1 MILCCKAAL
10 SKYKIDLEDAAP
22 SPTSDK
28 NSHKREMIH
37 DEIEGVKC
45 RKVEIKVWQ
54 NMLTISYGRA
64 ENESYMSLLI
74 KANAIRKSISSKQ
87 ELIKN
92 LYLAI
97 TKLDE
102 EKKTLK

>member
-37 DEIEGVKC
+37 DEIEEVKC

-92 LYLAI
+92 LNLAI